1 MSAQRR
7 MRRRL
12 AQRDGEEIT
21 GGCPFCAAYVE
32 VDAAAFGFHVRHD
45 DECRVLAGDEAARLL
60 SNVAA
65 VRLIGERVGT
75 RLALVAP
82 AGGNTVVVAEV
93 RR

>member
-12 AQRDGEEIT
+12 AQRDGEQII
-21 GGCPFCAAYVE
+21 GGCPFCSAYVE
-32 VDAAAFGFHVRHD
+32 VDAAAFGFHVHHD
-45 DECRVLAGDEAARLL
+45 DGCIVLAGDDGARLL

-65 VRLIGERVGT
+65 VRLIGQRVGST
-75 RLALVAP
+75 LALVAT
-82 AGGNTVVVAEV
+82 AGGRSVVVAEV